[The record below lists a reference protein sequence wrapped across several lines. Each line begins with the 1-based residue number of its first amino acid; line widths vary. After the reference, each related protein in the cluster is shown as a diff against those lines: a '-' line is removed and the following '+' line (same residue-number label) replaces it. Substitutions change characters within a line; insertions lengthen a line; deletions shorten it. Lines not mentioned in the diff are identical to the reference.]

1 MRQAIESL
9 RTLAIALLMS
19 GCTTTNPLNVD
30 PSQVHDL
37 GPDEG
42 IVFGSLLVE
51 IAPEG
56 VRFGRRAAGSDYR
69 LTISPARGSLEALTP
84 SAVFREEFFDEE
96 WELLMS
102 PGEERTF
109 VARLPSGYQN
119 VGVLRLKPK
128 SFWATSGEFD
138 INARFRVQGR
148 SVTYIGRLVL
158 VLPERLL
165 PYSTAHVRIEDSLVR
180 DQVALG
186 GDYGKLFDSPRVEL
200 INVTSDW
207 AIYVPDPPPPVP

>member
-1 MRQAIESL
+1 MRQVIDGL
-9 RTLAIALLMS
+9 RVFAIALLMS
-19 GCTTTNPLNVD
+19 GCTTTHPLNVD

-56 VRFGRRAAGSDYR
+56 GRFGRRAAGSDYR

-84 SAVFREEFFDEE
+84 SAVFREEFFDDE
-96 WELLMS
+96 WELLVA

-109 VARLPSGYQN
+109 VARLPSGAQN
-119 VGVLRLKPK
+119 VGVLRLKPTA
-128 SFWATSGEFD
+128 FWSGGEFN
-138 INARFRVQGR
+138 IQARFRVQGR

-158 VLPERLL
+158 VLPERLNAFSPWPMCASKIAL
-165 PYSTAHVRIEDSLVR
+165 LGTRLR
-180 DQVALG
+180 LG
-186 GDYGKLFDSPRVEL
+186 GITGNCSTRRVW
-200 INVTSDW
+200 S
-207 AIYVPDPPPPVP
+207 